1 MRTHRMNLVNRIAAT
16 DYVRA
21 AIADKADLSV
31 FKQKPS
37 PRSVVGIA
45 IIGLS
50 YIICWPAIGAI
61 AVLSAYLNRPLL
73 LAVGGPVLYGLS
85 HLVFMLGMVLA
96 GADYARIFLR
106 WATRVLMEKLMR
118 NKSEPI

>member
-1 MRTHRMNLVNRIAAT
+1 MNLVKRIAET

-21 AIADKADLSV
+21 ALADKADLSA

-37 PRSVVGIA
+37 VRTVLGIA
-45 IIGLS
+45 VIGFS
-50 YIICWPAIGAI
+50 YIIGWPAIGALG
-61 AVLSAYLNRPLL
+61 VLSVYLNRPLL

-85 HLVFMLGMVLA
+85 HLVFMVGMYFA
-96 GADYARIFLR
+96 GAEYTKIFLR

-118 NKSEPI
+118 R